1 MNISKQ
7 VVILSAELSTNT
19 FEGNRQRT
27 ATLEGILQDLHL
39 PFNKA
44 LGVYKGS
51 EETSFVVIVR
61 DETDIEV
68 LRDFAFKN
76 FGQESILVQ
85 DANQEAYL
93 LYQDGTTERLGV
105 LEQTT
110 KENALKQDAYTLMN
124 DQYYITRSRI

>member
-27 ATLEGILQDLHL
+27 TTLEAMLQDIKL
-39 PFNKA
+39 PFSKA
-44 LGVYKGS
+44 LGVYEGS
-51 EETSFVVIVR
+51 EESSFVVVVK
-61 DETDIEV
+61 DELDIEV

-76 FGQESILVQ
+76 FGQESILIQ

-93 LYQDGTTERLGV
+93 LYQDGTTQQLGRLV
-105 LEQTT
+105 QVS
-110 KENALKQDAYTLMN
+110 KEVAQNNGNYTLVN
-124 DQYYITRSRI
+124 DQYYTTRPR